1 MRFFFFGLLRDKDI
15 LELVIGRP
23 VAKHPFV
30 PARLP
35 GARLARLRGQTYPM
49 LVAAPGQWVTGAIVD
64 GLTAADVARIEFF
77 ESVDYEPKPVEA
89 HLTGGE
95 IVTAHAFATT
105 SRARHDDEEW
115 RFADWL
121 SRHKAEDLRIAAL
134 WMSLHGRLDVVEA
147 DRRWEEALASGRPLE
162 DMVLEICRIRR
173 RAAR

>member
-1 MRFFFFGLLRDKDI
+1 MRFFFFGLLRDKDM

-49 LVAAPGQWVTGAIVD
+49 LVAAPGQWVAGAIVD
-64 GLTAADVARIEFF
+64 GLTTADVARIDFF
-77 ESVDYEPKPVEA
+77 ESVEYEAKPVAA
-89 HLTGGE
+89 HLASGE

-105 SRARHDDEEW
+105 SRARHDDEW

-121 SRHKAEDLRIAAL
+121 SRHKTEDLRIATL
-134 WMSLHGRLDVVEA
+134 WMSLYGRLDVVEA
-147 DRRWEEALASGRPLE
+147 DRRWEEALAAGRPLE
-162 DMVLEICRIRR
+162 DLVREICGVRR
-173 RAAR
+173 RATR